1 MLLSPMLA
9 LLVQLSAQCPCEEP
23 KFDGVTYAYADG
35 ADRHI
40 ARSPF
45 VPPPSSARAIVA
57 RARSWVGLS
66 VYASAT
72 PHELPIVNRP
82 TLKVRIS
89 QMFPVGISEE

>member
-9 LLVQLSAQCPCEEP
+9 LLVQLSVHCLCEEP
-23 KFDGVTYAYADG
+23 KYDGVTYAHADG
-35 ADRHI
+35 VDRHV

-45 VPPPSSARAIVA
+45 VPPPSSALAIVA
-57 RARSWVGLS
+57 RARSWAGLS

-72 PHELPIVNRP
+72 PHELPIGLRH
-82 TLKVRIS
+82 TLKVRVS